1 MSDQRGL
8 ATSRTLRIG
17 PTGSLVP
24 ALVLTMLTARAPAQP
39 PQTVPLP
46 PPRTVEQMIHD
57 SAVDLVLPGVPLKAD
72 LKLNAGRT
80 TIWQTGNTWRM
91 LLTDEPHAAIGAYGF
106 KAKSIVVIV
115 DRRQQMVGTV
125 HHVAMY
131 VDQVTQLGGYN
142 LVTAEA
148 PRLLVTATLR
158 GKVLLDTSLV
168 RREVLDDQP
177 LVRDALERVD
187 RYHEALTTRRR
198 NLPAA
203 PPLHDAAALARRAAR
218 QSQVRG
224 RPITAY
230 APAEPQVDAAD
241 PPPGQTTDPA
251 TATAQ
256 PPAPHTTV
264 DTSPPTS
271 DADQAPPLDPAAVA
285 SRVSFNAG
293 RIVYQGGD
301 EESRILLMGDMQ
313 VMYVDPLTDRTL
325 TLRADRGVVFVDPA
339 VAEGQVGGQVLGNA
353 VRGVYLEG
361 QVIASDGQY
370 TLRGPRMFYDFA
382 TNQAVVLNAVFYT
395 WDVTEQ
401 VPIYVRAEHLRQHS
415 QNAWSAEGARLTTS
429 EFHEP
434 HFSVGVDQLT
444 ISRQTD
450 SAGRPVH
457 RYRAEGTTLNVGSM
471 PVFYWPTLAGQA
483 TDAPPIRRA
492 RVAVSD
498 DRGPSIETE
507 WDLFKL
513 LGREAP
519 QGVDAGLLFDV
530 YTKRGV
536 GTGLDLSYD
545 VPRAFGQMDGYFIY
559 DTGDDEPG
567 GREDVQPPSEYRGMV
582 DWQHRHYLAEDWEV
596 SVELGYASDPTFIEE
611 YFPAQA
617 YADKPLETSLYA
629 KKQVDDWAFSFLAK
643 YHLNDFLSSMNQ
655 LQSPGY
661 VTEKLPELAY
671 YRIGT
676 PLWDGRLTWYSQ
688 NSASAMR
695 LRLPEV
701 HPGELGFKLA
711 DSLMVFGI
719 APGTEI
725 DATLA
730 AAGYDEDTRYRFDTR
745 QELQAPLKIG
755 AMDVTPFV
763 VGRFTAYDDDFAEFN
778 AGRDRDNLR
787 LWAMAGVRLHTAFH
801 RTYGDV
807 DNRLLDIH
815 RLRHIVEP
823 SVTLSHAWTDLQQE
837 DLPVYDY
844 DVESLTS
851 GSTIRLGLRN
861 TLQTQR
867 GGPGRWRS
875 VDFLR
880 IDTDFIIN
888 SDDTQR
894 ESVIPRYID
903 HRPELSM
910 AGDHFWSEVAWQ
922 VTETLS
928 LVNNVNYA
936 FESSRVE
943 QWNLGIALQHTP
955 RLNSFIESRQ
965 IRSVDSHV
973 LRYGLEYL
981 LTRKYHIAITHAF
994 DLDQSQSRNVS
1005 LLITRRLPRWLLMV
1019 SLDFDT
1025 VAGEQTVG
1033 IALAPEGFGGS
1044 RARSANNPFMQ

>member
-1 MSDQRGL
+1 MICSVAL
-8 ATSRTLRIG
+8 AM
-17 PTGSLVP
+17 
-24 ALVLTMLTARAPAQP
+24 VLTLPCARARAQEPA
-39 PQTVPLP
+39 TVPLP
-46 PPRTVEQMIHD
+46 PPRTVEQMVHD

-72 LKLNAGRT
+72 LKLTAGRT
-80 TIWQTGNTWRM
+80 TIWQAGSTWRM
-91 LLTDEPHAAIGAYGF
+91 LLTDDPAATIGAYGF
-106 KAKSIVVIV
+106 KARSIVVIV
-115 DRRQQMVGTV
+115 DRREQMTGVV

-131 VDQVTQLGGYN
+131 VAQVSQLGGYN
-142 LVTAEA
+142 LVTTEA
-148 PRLLVTATLR
+148 PRLLVTATLS
-158 GKVLLDTSLV
+158 GKVSLDTNLV

-177 LVRDALERVD
+177 LVRDALERVE
-187 RYHEALTTRRR
+187 RYRQALTTRRR
-198 NLPAA
+198 DLPAA
-203 PPLHDAAALARRAAR
+203 APLHDQATLAHRAAR

-230 APAEPQVDAAD
+230 APPESPVDAPAQPEPTPD
-241 PPPGQTTDPA
+241 TATDA
-251 TATAQ
+251 TAAP
-256 PPAPHTTV
+256 PPAP
-264 DTSPPTS
+264 PTATQTP
-271 DADQAPPLDPAAVA
+271 ADQPSTDPTAIA

-293 RIVYQGGD
+293 RIVYQGGED
-301 EESRILLMGDMQ
+301 ESRILLMGDMQ
-313 VMYVDPLTDRTL
+313 VMYVDPLSDRTL

-370 TLRGPRMFYDFA
+370 TLRGPRMFYDFS

-415 QNAWSAEGARLTTS
+415 QNQWSAEGARLTTS

-444 ISRQTD
+444 ISRQAD
-450 SAGRPVH
+450 ESGRPVH
-457 RYRAEGTTLNVGSM
+457 RYRAEGTTLNVGSL
-471 PVFYWPTLAGQA
+471 PVFYWPELAGQA

-536 GTGLDLSYD
+536 GSGLDLTYD
-545 VPRAFGQMDGYFIY
+545 VPRAFGQMDGYFMY

-567 GREDVQPPSEYRGMV
+567 GREDVQPPSEFRGMV

-596 SVELGYASDPTFIEE
+596 SVELGYASDATFLEA

-643 YHLNDFLSSMNQ
+643 YHLNDFLSNMNR
-655 LQSPGY
+655 LQTPGY

-695 LRLPEV
+695 LRMPEV
-701 HPGELGFKLA
+701 HPGELGFNLA

-730 AAGYDEDTRYRFDTR
+730 AAGYDENTRYRFDTR
-745 QELQAPLKIG
+745 QELQAPLKMG
-755 AMDVTPFV
+755 SVDVTPFV

-787 LWAMAGVRLHTAFH
+787 LWAMAGLRLHTAFH
-801 RTYGDV
+801 RTYDGA
-807 DNRLLDIH
+807 DNRLLDVH
-815 RLRHIVEP
+815 RLRHIIEP
-823 SVTLSHAWTDLQQE
+823 SITISHAWTDLQQE
-837 DLPVYDY
+837 HLPVYDY
-844 DVESLTS
+844 DVESLTA
-851 GSTIRLGLRN
+851 GSTVRLGLRN

-880 IDTDFIIN
+880 IDTDFVIN

-894 ESVIPRYID
+894 ESVIPRFVS
-903 HRPELSM
+903 HRPELSL

-943 QWNLGIALQHTP
+943 QWNLGAALQHTP

-965 IRSVDSHV
+965 IRSVDSHI

-1025 VAGEQTVG
+1025 VGGEQTIG

-1044 RARSANNPFMQ
+1044 RGRPGNNPFMQ